1 MEELIAK
8 SKYYK
13 GLKKKEKEEDAD
25 ALDALD
31 ATFRELSSKGEF
43 LTGGQRMERPAVR
56 EKPDDYDRNVRE
68 LAQDIRATPGQRAQ
82 TAEEAAAAAA
92 ERLEELERQRVKRM
106 RAGGGDDD
114 DDTAADG
121 PKGGFAARRAKV
133 RPPSHYLSHH
143 SNPSRLSAAF
153 RLSLQK
159 RARRALSVR
168 YGSSAP
174 FSRAVSAS
182 CVLHS
187 PLPLHRASQV
197 VGDGA

>member
-43 LTGGQRMERPAVR
+43 RTGGQRMERPAVR

-82 TAEEAAAAAA
+82 TAEEVAAAAA

-114 DDTAADG
+114 DDDVDG

-133 RPPSHYLSHH
+133 WPPCLHLHQS
-143 SNPSRLSAAF
+143 PTF
-153 RLSLQK
+153 RLSVPPSASRFR
-159 RARRALSVR
+159 RARRIFSVIYR
-168 YGSSAP
+168 S
-174 FSRAVSAS
+174 
-182 CVLHS
+182 
-187 PLPLHRASQV
+187 
-197 VGDGA
+197 